1 MIESVHNPKVKKWV
15 SYHQKKYRDEDRVF
29 LVEGEHLVE
38 EALKS
43 GQLMEVMS
51 LSERSLPVHVHVVS
65 SAVMDKVCQTK
76 SKSAIV
82 GLCRKKTL
90 KLEQKR
96 RLLLLDTIQDPG
108 NLGTMIR
115 TAVSF
120 GFDGIIMNSGCADVY
135 NEKTIRSSQGA
146 IFFVPV
152 VVADLKNM
160 IKELQSEGVII
171 VATALQ
177 NAIGL
182 NQLVSSEKMAF
193 VMGNEGQGVSEELI
207 GLADQCVTI
216 EMSTFESLNVG
227 IATGIICYNFR
238 Q

>member
-43 GQLMEVMS
+43 DQLLEVMS
-51 LSERSLPVHVHVVS
+51 LTERNLAVNVNVVS
-65 SAVMDKVCQTK
+65 AAVMEKVCQTK

-82 GLCRKKTL
+82 GLCRKKTA

-108 NLGTMIR
+108 NLGTIIR

-120 GFDGIIMNSGCADVY
+120 GFDGIVMNAGCADLY

-146 IFFVPV
+146 IFSVPV
-152 VVADLKNM
+152 VRADLNET
-160 IKELQSEGVII
+160 IKRLKSEGV
-171 VATALQ
+171 VVLATALNHATPLQ
-177 NAIGL
+177 QITP
-182 NQLVSSEKMAF
+182 SEKMAF
-193 VMGNEGQGVSEELI
+193 VMGNEGQGVASDLI
-207 GLADQCVTI
+207 ELADQCVII
-216 EMSTFESLNVG
+216 EMSSFESLNVG
-227 IATGIICYNFR
+227 IAAGILCYVFR